1 MKEFL
6 EKLFSSDFMGHG
18 YCYLWRPEIV
28 WLHGVSDGL
37 IALAYFVIPVALVYF
52 VRKRRDLPFHWVF
65 FMFGIF
71 ILGCGTT
78 HVMELWTLWHGT
90 YRLAGVIKAITAGA
104 SVATAV
110 ALVPLIPRALLLPS
124 PAQLRAANQELE
136 KEIAERRR
144 AEQALQLAHDELESR
159 VQQRTAELATANQQ
173 LRAEILERQRAEETL
188 RKQASLLDLA
198 HDAIVVRGMNDE
210 ITYWNTGA
218 EETYGWT
225 REDALGKVAQDL
237 LHTVYPS
244 DLQNL
249 KAEVVREGRWEGE
262 VTQTRRDGKQIVVSS
277 RWALLREESGKP
289 VAMLHIN
296 TDITEQKRA
305 AEALQAAQAQ
315 LAHMARVTTMGE
327 LAASIAH
334 EVNQP
339 IAAVVTNGDAC
350 LRWLART
357 PPDLAEA
364 QEAVIRIVSEGKR
377 AGQVIQRIRSFLKK
391 SPAEKTLVDINELIR
406 EVLVLTNHEILR
418 NHVTVR
424 TQLAPG
430 LPAISG
436 DRVQLQQV
444 ILNLMMN
451 ALEATGSVNE
461 SPREVLASSERHGSD
476 EVMVAV
482 RDSGVGI
489 DPKNLDRLFNAFF
502 TTKPQGMG
510 MGLSISRSMIE
521 WHGGK
526 LWAAPNKD
534 RGATFQF
541 SLPAAVT

>member
-144 AEQALQLAHDELESR
+144 AERALQLAHDELESR

-173 LRAEILERQRAEETL
+173 LRSEILERQRAEETL

-218 EETYGWT
+218 EETYGWM

-249 KAEVVREGRWEGE
+249 KAAVVREGRWEGE
-262 VTQTRRDGKQIVVSS
+262 ITQTRRDGKQIVASS
-277 RWALLREESGKP
+277 RWALQREESGKP
-289 VAMLHIN
+289 VAMLQIN

-305 AEALQAAQAQ
+305 AEALLAAQAQ

-339 IAAVVTNGDAC
+339 ITAVITNGNAC

-357 PPDLAEA
+357 PPDLGEA
-364 QEAVIRIVSEGKR
+364 QDAVIRIVSEGKR

-418 NHVTVR
+418 KHVTVR
-424 TQLAPG
+424 TQLAAG

-444 ILNLMMN
+444 LLNLMMN

-461 SPREVLASSERHGSD
+461 SPNEVLVSSERHGSD

-541 SLPAAVT
+541 SLPAAA